1 MKGLGGLGDIVKL
14 AKQASELRKKMET
27 IHEEMASS
35 TVTATSGGG
44 MVTVTV
50 NGSLQVVSLSIER
63 EVVNPDEVEMLK
75 DLILA
80 AIAEGQRRA
89 QEMVREKFSDVAGG
103 MDLKGLVGQ

>member
-1 MKGLGGLGDIVKL
+1 MKGLGGLGDIAKL
-14 AKQASELRKKMET
+14 ARQAGELRKRMET

-50 NGSLQVVSLSIER
+50 NGNLQVVSLKIDR
-63 EVVNPDEVEMLK
+63 EVVNPDDIEILQ
-75 DLILA
+75 DLILS

-89 QEMVREKFSDVAGG
+89 QEMIREKFTEITGG
-103 MDLKGLVGQ
+103 IDFQSLVGQ